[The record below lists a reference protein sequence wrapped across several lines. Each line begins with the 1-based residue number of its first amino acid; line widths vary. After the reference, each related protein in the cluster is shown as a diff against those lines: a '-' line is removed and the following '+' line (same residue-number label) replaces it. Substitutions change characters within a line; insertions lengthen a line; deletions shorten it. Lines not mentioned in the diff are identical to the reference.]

1 MSTFVDVEEI
11 RTTRSEKLLAVLL
24 ALFLVIG
31 GLWLYV
37 RTDEYVRDAV
47 SEPTL
52 AAGDRA
58 ALQRLEAARADLA
71 RAQQERAAAM
81 EDLELRREAYRTALE
96 ARGLGPTRIPRPPA
110 PAGPAAPPPPT
121 LAPQPRGGA
130 RPLTGSVTELEAE
143 YRAAA
148 ARFSA
153 ADRRMRDASRAIQT
167 AAPAARTAEQRIANA
182 HEERRQTEELV
193 IFLARL
199 AYIVLALLLAY
210 WLLARL
216 RDRNSR
222 YLPVAFACVAAA
234 AILSFVLAGDYTT
247 DYVDPIDVGPLL
259 LALFGAALTLAAFA
273 GVQRYV
279 ARRIPARRVRRRECP
294 FCGYPVGANERCEGC
309 GRDVVASCARCGGA
323 RRVGTLHCGV
333 CGQA

>member
-24 ALFLVIG
+24 TLFLLVG

-37 RTDEYVRDAV
+37 RTDEYVRKAV
-47 SEPTL
+47 SEATL
-52 AAGDRA
+52 APGDRA
-58 ALQRLEAARADLA
+58 AIERLQAARRELA
-71 RAQQERAAAM
+71 RAQQARAAAI
-81 EDLELRREAYRTALE
+81 EDLELQREAYRTALE
-96 ARGLGPTRIPRPPA
+96 ARGAGPARVPPPPA
-110 PAGPAAPPPPT
+110 PAGPAAPPPPSP
-121 LAPQPRGGA
+121 APRAGS
-130 RPLTGSVTELEAE
+130 RPLTGSVIQLEAE

-148 ARFSA
+148 ARFSVV
-153 ADRRMRDASRAIQT
+153 DRRMRDASRAVRA
-167 AAPAARTAEQRIANA
+167 AAPAARAAQERVARA
-182 HEERRQTEELV
+182 SEDRRQTEELLV
-193 IFLARL
+193 FLARL
-199 AYIVLALLLAY
+199 AFIVCALLLAY

-222 YLPVAFACVAAA
+222 YLPVAFAGVAAA
-234 AILSFVLAGDYTT
+234 AILAFVLAGDYTT

-259 LALFGAALTLAAFA
+259 LSLFGVALTLAAFA

-279 ARRIPARRVRRRECP
+279 ARRMPARRVRRRECP

-309 GRDVVASCARCGGA
+309 GREVVGSCARCGGQ